1 MDVVF
6 AIAGSAVGTL
16 ISVFALWLMFIR
28 PEDKRIAA
36 EMARE
41 AADARSQ
48 RD

>member
-1 MDVVF
+1 MDILF
-6 AIAGSAVGTL
+6 AIAGSTVGTIL
-16 ISVFALWLMFIR
+16 AVFLLWLMFIR